1 MLITES
7 RLTVDRN
14 GRSLSGMTTQATI
27 VHESSR
33 KHEAPQVH
41 EGLQGVVAT
50 RTRLS
55 RVDGDAGRLTI
66 AGYDVGEIAPRVP
79 FEAMAF
85 LLLEDR
91 LPRAAELEGFRSAIA
106 EHRVLGGAT
115 LALLREAARQ
125 GAAPIDVL
133 RLGVASLV
141 GGPSTPVRLLGALP
155 AIAAAYAR
163 LLDGKEPQGAA
174 VAGLSSSEF
183 FLASLSGEAVAP
195 GRARALDT
203 YWNTVADHGLNAST
217 FTARVIAST
226 GSDLSSAIEGALGAL
241 KGPLHGGAPGPA
253 LDALQAL
260 RRRGGDLAEATRTW
274 AEQEIAGGRRL
285 MGFGHRIYRVRDPRA
300 QVLEHAAEAL
310 LEGTSWLA
318 DARVHEAAV
327 LSVLGRLKP
336 GRPIATNVEFYT
348 ALLLHG
354 IGLTT
359 AWFTPVF
366 ALGRL
371 AGWLAHV
378 REQVD
383 TGRLI
388 RPESHY
394 VGADGRRLEAVT
406 FA

>member
-1 MLITES
+1 MTT
-7 RLTVDRN
+7 TVDE
-14 GRSLSGMTTQATI
+14 GP
-27 VHESSR
+27 
-33 KHEAPQVH
+33 KVH

-55 RVDGDAGRLTI
+55 RVDGEAGRLTI
-66 AGYDVGEIAPRVP
+66 AGYDVGDVAPRVP

-91 LPRAAELEGFRSAIA
+91 LPGGDELAGFRRAIA
-106 EHRVLGGAT
+106 EHRALGGAT

-125 GAAPIDVL
+125 NVAPIDAL

-141 GGPSTPVRLLGALP
+141 GGELTAVRLLGALP

-163 LLDGKEPQGAA
+163 LLDGKEPQGGLE
-174 VAGLSSSEF
+174 AGSSSSEL
-183 FLASLSGEAVAP
+183 FLSSLCGERVSPA
-195 GRARALDT
+195 RARALDT
-203 YWNTVADHGLNAST
+203 YWNTVCDHGLNAST

-226 GSDLSSAIEGALGAL
+226 GSDLGSAIEGALGAL

-253 LDALQAL
+253 LDALRAL
-260 RRRGGDLAEATRTW
+260 RARGGDLAEQTRSW
-274 AEQEIAGGRRL
+274 AEAEVESGRRL
-285 MGFGHRIYRVRDPRA
+285 MGFGHRIYKVRDPRA
-300 QVLEHAAEAL
+300 GVLEQASEQL

-327 LSVLGRLKP
+327 LSVLARLKP

-354 IGLTT
+354 IGLPTQ
-359 AWFTPVF
+359 WFTPVF

-378 REQVD
+378 REQVA

-388 RPESHY
+388 RPESLY
-394 VGADGRRLEAVT
+394 DGAEGRRLEGERDSPRLPGR
-406 FA
+406 

>member
-1 MLITES
+1 LQGHAA
-7 RLTVDRN
+7 L
-14 GRSLSGMTTQATI
+14 
-27 VHESSR
+27 HES
-33 KHEAPQVH
+33 EVH

-55 RVDGDAGRLTI
+55 RVDGEAGRLTI
-66 AGYDVGEIAPRVP
+66 AGYDVGDIAPRVP

-91 LPRAAELEGFRSAIA
+91 LPSDAELAAFRRAIA
-106 EHRVLGGAT
+106 EHRVLGRTT

-125 GAAPIDVL
+125 GAAPIDAL

-141 GGPSTPVRLLGALP
+141 DAPSTPVRLLGVAP

-163 LLDGKEPQGAA
+163 LLDGKEPLNDARAQ
-174 VAGLSSSEF
+174 LSSSEL
-183 FLASLSGEAVAP
+183 FLASLGGAGADPAMQRS
-195 GRARALDT
+195 RARALDT

-226 GSDLSSAIEGALGAL
+226 GSDLGSAIEGALGAL

-260 RRRGGDLAEATRTW
+260 RAAAAAGGDDLMDATRAW
-274 AEQEIAGGRRL
+274 AEREIGAGRRL
-285 MGFGHRIYRVRDPRA
+285 MGFGHRVYKVRDPRA
-300 QVLEHAAEAL
+300 QVLERAADAL

-318 DARVHEAAV
+318 DARAHEAAV
-327 LSVLGRLKP
+327 LSVLARLKP
-336 GRPIATNVEFYT
+336 GRAIATNVEFYT

-388 RPESHY
+388 RPESRY
-394 VGADGRRLEAVT
+394 VGATGRTL
-406 FA
+406 

>member
-1 MLITES
+1 
-7 RLTVDRN
+7 
-14 GRSLSGMTTQATI
+14 MTTQAATTPLAT
-27 VHESSR
+27 VQQALQDHDGPR
-33 KHEAPQVH
+33 VH

-55 RVDGDAGRLTI
+55 RVDGEAGRLTI
-66 AGYDVGEIAPRVP
+66 AGYDVGEIAPSVP

-85 LLLEDR
+85 LLQEDR
-91 LPRAAELEGFRSAIA
+91 LPSAAELDGFRRAIA
-106 EHRVLGGAT
+106 EQRVLGDAT
-115 LALLREAARQ
+115 LSLLREAARQ
-125 GAAPIDVL
+125 GAAPIDAL

-141 GGPSTPVRLLGALP
+141 GAPSTTVRLLGALP

-163 LLDGKEPQGAA
+163 LLAGQEPLN
-174 VAGLSSSEF
+174 VARAELRSSEF
-183 FLASLSGEAVAP
+183 FLASLDGTSGHATPLPE
-195 GRARALDT
+195 RARALDT

-226 GSDLSSAIEGALGAL
+226 GSDLGSAIEGALGAL

-260 RRRGGDLAEATRTW
+260 RADAGARGDLAEATRVW
-274 AEQEIAGGRRL
+274 AEREIGAGRRL
-285 MGFGHRIYRVRDPRA
+285 MGFGHRVYKVRDPRA
-300 QVLEHAAEAL
+300 QVLERAAEVL
-310 LEGTSWLA
+310 LRGTSWLA
-318 DARVHEAAV
+318 DARAHEAAV
-327 LSVLGRLKP
+327 LSVLARLKP
-336 GRPIATNVEFYT
+336 GRAIATNVEFYT

-359 AWFTPVF
+359 PWFTPVF

-388 RPESHY
+388 RPESRY
-394 VGADGRRLEAVT
+394 VGADSRRLEPA
-406 FA
+406 AALA